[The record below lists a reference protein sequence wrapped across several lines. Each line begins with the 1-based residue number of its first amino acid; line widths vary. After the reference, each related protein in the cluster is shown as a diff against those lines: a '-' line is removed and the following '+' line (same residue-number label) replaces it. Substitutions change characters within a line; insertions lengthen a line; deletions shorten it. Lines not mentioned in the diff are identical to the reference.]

1 MHRISLSLFACV
13 AFGALATTSTPAA
26 GRLANIGA
34 APVATSATPSPKA
47 PATHSSSADRK
58 HDHALTRAVRK
69 ARKARKA
76 SKVKPA
82 TLAHERVIVYKIS
95 KANFAAAQKA
105 AQAESNARAER
116 LYRASQVSA
125 PIIID
130 AKACKR
136 IGAHGESIYENC
148 STASVSAQ

>member
-13 AFGALATTSTPAA
+13 ASCTLAISSAPAA
-26 GRLANIGA
+26 FRAANISA
-34 APVATSATPSPKA
+34 AALVATSAASSPKA
-47 PATHSSSADRK
+47 PASRSNSSSQQTQAR
-58 HDHALTRAVRK
+58 ALTRA

-76 SKVKPA
+76 PKVRPA
-82 TLAHERVIVYKIS
+82 TLAPDRVVLH
-95 KANFAAAQKA
+95 KASNTNFAASQN

-116 LYRASQVSA
+116 LYRASQLSA

-136 IGAHGESIYENC
+136 VGRHGESIYENC
-148 STASVSAQ
+148 